1 MNIESYNLDS
11 LRELVRKLQ
20 TENAELKAILEKENI
35 PYELKNVF
43 EEVIEESEEYD
54 PE

>member
-1 MNIESYNLDS
+1 MVFYYVYRTVVSFFIE
-11 LRELVRKLQ
+11 K
-20 TENAELKAILEKENI
+20 AELKTILKKENI